1 MSRSSPSVLRVVAV
15 LNFFADHPGQSFTL
29 TDLVRALKL
38 SRATCH
44 GVLTGLVDTGYLYR
58 TTDKSYVLGPAL
70 LNVGEVAAAHFSPLQ
85 VAQPEMRRLADEFD
99 AVCSAA
105 FRERGEVVVRER
117 AAAVSHLGY
126 TSPRGT
132 RLPLLPQFA
141 APFFAGSSPKEVQD
155 WIDDLDP
162 RCSRD
167 QADALLRG
175 IEFVRKHGFQF
186 NVRQKGAKGDD
197 QTRQWLDEGAPA
209 NMPIVAEF
217 RLVARHNYDLSFIAA
232 PVYDARRKVAFV
244 ISLQGLNQSR
254 NGAEIQKIGE
264 RVVEACRRITSF
276 MAHSGAGK
284 TGV

>member
-1 MSRSSPSVLRVVAV
+1 MARSSPSVLRVVAV

-44 GVLTGLVDTGYLYR
+44 GVLTGLVEAGYLYR

-70 LNVGEVAAAHFSPLQ
+70 LNVSEVAASHFSPLQ
-85 VAQPEMRRLADEFD
+85 VAQPEMRKLADEFD

-105 FRERGEVVVRER
+105 FRERYEVVVRER

-141 APFFAGSSPKEVQD
+141 APFFAGSPPAEVRD
-155 WIDDLDP
+155 WIDKIDP
-162 RCSRD
+162 PCSR
-167 QADALLRG
+167 QQVDALFQG
-175 IEFVRKHGFQF
+175 IEFIREHGFQF
-186 NVRQKGAKGDD
+186 SVRQRGAKASDIPH
-197 QTRQWLDEGAPA
+197 QWLEDRAHV
-209 NMPIVAEF
+209 NTPIIAEF
-217 RLVARHNYDLSFIAA
+217 ELAPKKVYDLSFIAA

-244 ISLQGLNQSR
+244 ITLQGLTEPRKGGDVQR
-254 NGAEIQKIGE
+254 IGE

-276 MAHSGAGK
+276 VAHSAAAK
-284 TGV
+284 I